1 MTIVNPKSIS
11 GINSI
16 TTGSGSDNLLTIHT
30 SDASSTER
38 VRINSSGDVIVGSG
52 ITVSPDGDI
61 FATGVTTATTFS
73 GSGANLTNLP
83 AANIT
88 GTLPAISGANLTSLP
103 AQATIANN
111 ADNRVITGGSGVNL
125 NGEENLTWDGSTLTA
140 DKGSSNGSVLQ
151 LKNDDD
157 TAYSSAAEGHL
168 NSILS
173 LESTTPAGNND
184 QSVGIQFYLNLTG
197 QTGSIQEIGAVR
209 TGNGA
214 GALVFRTRNSSSGR
228 VERLRIASDGDVT
241 ISDGDLVIGTAGHG
255 INFAATSD
263 ASGASSE
270 LLDDYE
276 EGTFS
281 VAYSGDSGAGSYGY
295 SRDSGL
301 YTKIGN
307 KVYYSFY
314 ITINA
319 INSNASGNTVVTG
332 LPFTSG
338 DGQNFYQGGYIG
350 YYSNWNGVTPSNALV
365 DKDNTRVYIYKNNT
379 TTSITHS
386 VPTDLTT
393 SSSLIVSGHYH
404 VA

>member
-1 MTIVNPKSIS
+1 MTVVNPKSIS

-73 GSGANLTNLP
+73 GSGASLTNLP

-125 NGEENLTWDGSTLTA
+125 NGEENLTWDGTILTV
-140 DKGSSNGSVLQ
+140 DKGSDNGAVLQ
-151 LKNDDD
+151 CRNDDD
-157 TAYSSAAEGHL
+157 TAYSSSAEGHL
-168 NSILS
+168 NTVLS
-173 LESTTPAGNND
+173 LQSTTPGGQND
-184 QSVGIQFYLNLTG
+184 QSVGIQFNLGLTG

-214 GALVFRTRNSSSGR
+214 GALIFRTRNSSSGR

-255 INFAATSD
+255 IDFSAQTATS
-263 ASGASSE
+263 ASGASTSTE
-270 LLDDYE
+270 VLDHYE
-276 EGTFS
+276 EGTFTP
-281 VAYSGDSGAGSYGY
+281 YSPSLTVDYSSGHYIRIGSYVCA
-295 SRDSGL
+295 SIRA
-301 YTKIGN
+301 KIP
-307 KVYYSFY
+307 S
-314 ITINA
+314 
-319 INSNASGNTVVTG
+319 NSNANTFVLDG
-332 LPFTSG
+332 LPFNCRSYSG
-338 DGQNFYQGGYIG
+338 TYHNGGYLM
-350 YYSNWNGVTPSNALV
+350 YSGGNSYGAAAGVLVYDNSDRLQMYSLNGGNIMLTNL
-365 DKDNTRVYIYKNNT
+365 DNIQVRIQV
-379 TTSITHS
+379 
-386 VPTDLTT
+386 
-393 SSSLIVSGHYH
+393 HYF
-404 VA
+404 V